1 MPGPYY
7 FWHIDDYDKLKPF
20 GFPIH
25 GCIDVWSRRM
35 WLEVARSN
43 NNPEVPTESFLR
55 CVPECGCCPVEVR
68 GGAIVAPKMV
78 FCDAM

>member
-1 MPGPYY
+1 
-7 FWHIDDYDKLKPF
+7 
-20 GFPIH
+20 
-25 GCIDVWSRRM
+25 M

-68 GGAIVAPKMV
+68 GDCGTENGILRCNVNLEMLMRLDRLLQSKKS
-78 FCDAM
+78 FCLVDQLL